1 MSQLQTNIPLNNHQL
16 EILKLFSR
24 EMEDNDLIEIKRL
37 IVKYLAEKVTR
48 LTSEVWEEKNWT
60 DEDMERL
67 LQSHKRT
74 PYNPKCIL

>member
-37 IVKYLAEKVTR
+37 IVKYLAEKVTK
-48 LTSEVWEEKNWT
+48 LTNEVWEEKNWT

-74 PYNPKCIL
+74 PYNPKN